1 MSTESERKKAQANKE
16 KRKESNT
23 LNKAKAKKQSKQARK
38 QAKKDQKQ
46 AKKERNHD
54 GPTWFKRVLAHCE
67 DLNGKI
73 LILYGLLLI
82 IGLLMVTTA
91 SSYLAT
97 SSGQVTYYY
106 LMRQG
111 LFAVAGII
119 AIFLIYIIK
128 PEIWRHQRFQ
138 KLMYV
143 GVTVLL
149 VFTFIFGETING
161 AQGWIEVGPFSIQP
175 VEFAKPALV
184 LLVANFLA
192 KDEVQKTIAEINSPF
207 KLIAQYKKEVAAIG
221 IWLALVFFFPDVG
234 GVLILGS
241 LFVILLLNSG
251 LTLKW
256 LTKAVLSAII
266 MYIAVIII
274 LNLFDL
280 SHIDNYQIARFTS
293 FINPFADA
301 QDTGLQLVYG
311 YYALSNGGILG
322 RGAGNSIQK
331 LGYLPE
337 AHNDFIMTIIGEEF
351 GLWGVMLVL
360 VLYFS
365 LVVYIFHKAIKMR
378 RIFDQT
384 VLVGVGSYFLI
395 QAFVNLGGVL
405 GLIPLTGVTFPF
417 MSYGGSSLLV
427 TSMMTG
433 IALSVIASDRSWR
446 RELRAKRAKSKQAD
460 LPEQTE

>member
-1 MSTESERKKAQANKE
+1 MPTESKRKKAQANKE
-16 KRKESNT
+16 KQKKSNALDKE
-23 LNKAKAKKQSKQARK
+23 KAKKQSKNAR
-38 QAKKDQKQ
+38 KQ
-46 AKKERNHD
+46 AKKERNHE
-54 GPTWFKRVLAHCE
+54 GPSWFKRVLAHCE
-67 DLNGKI
+67 DLDGKI

-106 LMRQG
+106 LVRQG
-111 LFAVAGII
+111 LFAVSGII

-138 KLMYV
+138 MMLYL

-161 AQGWIEVGPFSIQP
+161 AQGWIGVGAFSIQP

-192 KDEVQKTIAEINSPF
+192 KDEVQNTIAEINSPF
-207 KLIAQYKKEVAAIG
+207 KLIAQYRKEAAAIG
-221 IWLALVFFFPDVG
+221 IWVALVFFFPDVG

-251 LTLKW
+251 LTMKW
-256 LTKAVLSAII
+256 LTKTVLIAII
-266 MYIAVIII
+266 MYIAVIIV

-360 VLYFS
+360 VLYFA

-427 TSMMTG
+427 TSIMTG

-446 RELRAKRAKSKQAD
+446 RSLQMKKKQAHQNS
-460 LPEQTE
+460 LAENEK

>member
-1 MSTESERKKAQANKE
+1 MSTESKRKKAQANKE
-16 KRKESNT
+16 KQKKSNALDKE
-23 LNKAKAKKQSKQARK
+23 KARK
-38 QAKKDQKQ
+38 QLKKDRKQ

-106 LMRQG
+106 LVRQG

-161 AQGWIEVGPFSIQP
+161 AQGWIGVGAFSIQP

-207 KLIAQYKKEVAAIG
+207 KLITQYKKEVAAIG

-256 LTKAVLSAII
+256 LTKAVLAAIVV
-266 MYIAVIII
+266 YISVVIGF
-274 LNLFDL
+274 NLFDL

-337 AHNDFIMTIIGEEF
+337 AHNDFIMAIIGEEF

-360 VLYFS
+360 VLYFA

-427 TSMMTG
+427 TSIMTG

-446 RELRAKRAKSKQAD
+446 RSLQMKKKQAHQIS
-460 LPEQTE
+460 LAENEK

>member
-1 MSTESERKKAQANKE
+1 MSTESKRKKAQASKE
-16 KRKESNT
+16 KQKKTNALDKE
-23 LNKAKAKKQSKQARK
+23 KARKQSK
-38 QAKKDQKQ
+38 KDRKQ

-106 LMRQG
+106 LVRQG

-161 AQGWIEVGPFSIQP
+161 AQGWIGVGAFSIQP

-256 LTKAVLSAII
+256 LTKAVLTAIVV
-266 MYIAVIII
+266 YISVVIGF
-274 LNLFDL
+274 NLFDL

-337 AHNDFIMTIIGEEF
+337 AHNDFIMAIIGEEF

-360 VLYFS
+360 VLYFA

-427 TSMMTG
+427 TSIMTG

-446 RELRAKRAKSKQAD
+446 RSLQMKKKQAHQIS
-460 LPEQTE
+460 LAENEK

>member
-1 MSTESERKKAQANKE
+1 MPTESKRKKAQANKE
-16 KRKESNT
+16 KQKKSNALDKE
-23 LNKAKAKKQSKQARK
+23 KAKKQSKNAR
-38 QAKKDQKQ
+38 KQ
-46 AKKERNHD
+46 AKKERNHE
-54 GPTWFKRVLAHCE
+54 GPSWFKRVLAHCE
-67 DLNGKI
+67 DLDGKI
-73 LILYGLLLI
+73 LILYGLLLT

-106 LMRQG
+106 LERQG

-161 AQGWIEVGPFSIQP
+161 AQGWIGVGAFSIQP

-192 KDEVQKTIAEINSPF
+192 KDEVQNTIAEVNSPF
-207 KLIAQYKKEVAAIG
+207 KLIAQYKKEAAAIG

-256 LTKAVLSAII
+256 LTKAVLTAII

-280 SHIDNYQIARFTS
+280 SHIDNYQVARFTS
-293 FINPFADA
+293 FINPFADT
-301 QDTGLQLVYG
+301 QDTGMQLVYG

-337 AHNDFIMTIIGEEF
+337 AHNDFIMAIIGEEF
-351 GLWGVMLVL
+351 GLWGILLVL
-360 VLYFS
+360 TLYFG
-365 LVVYIFHKAIKMR
+365 LVIYIFHKAIKMR
-378 RIFDQT
+378 RTFDQA

-417 MSYGGSSLLV
+417 ISYGGSSLLV
-427 TSMMTG
+427 TSIMIG
-433 IALSVIASDRSWR
+433 IALSVIASDQAWR
-446 RELRAKRAKSKQAD
+446 RELRARRGHNRQN
-460 LPEQTE
+460 EIEN

>member
-1 MSTESERKKAQANKE
+1 MPTESKRKKAQANKE
-16 KRKESNT
+16 KQKKSNALDKE
-23 LNKAKAKKQSKQARK
+23 KAKKQSKNAR
-38 QAKKDQKQ
+38 KQ
-46 AKKERNHD
+46 AKKERNHE
-54 GPTWFKRVLAHCE
+54 GPSWFKRVLAHCE
-67 DLNGKI
+67 DLDGKI

-97 SSGQVTYYY
+97 SSDQATYYY
-106 LMRQG
+106 LVRQAGFAVVG
-111 LFAVAGII
+111 LF

-161 AQGWIEVGPFSIQP
+161 AQGWIGVGAFSIQP

-192 KDEVQKTIAEINSPF
+192 KDEVQNTIAEVNSPF
-207 KLIAQYKKEVAAIG
+207 KLIAQYKKEAAAIG
-221 IWLALVFFFPDVG
+221 IWVALVFFFPDVG

-256 LTKAVLSAII
+256 MTKAVLAAIVV
-266 MYIAVIII
+266 YISVVII

-337 AHNDFIMTIIGEEF
+337 AHNDFIMAIIGEEF
-351 GLWGVMLVL
+351 GLWGILLVL
-360 VLYFS
+360 TLYFG
-365 LVVYIFHKAIKMR
+365 LVIYIFHKAIKMR
-378 RIFDQT
+378 RTFDQA
-384 VLVGVGSYFLI
+384 VLVGVASYFLI

-427 TSMMTG
+427 TSIMIG
-433 IALSVIASDRSWR
+433 IALSVIASDQSWR
-446 RELRAKRAKSKQAD
+446 RDLRAKRAKSNQAD

>member
-1 MSTESERKKAQANKE
+1 MPTESKRKKAQANKE
-16 KRKESNT
+16 KQKKSNALDKE
-23 LNKAKAKKQSKQARK
+23 KAKKQSKNAR
-38 QAKKDQKQ
+38 KQ
-46 AKKERNHD
+46 AKKERNHE
-54 GPTWFKRVLAHCE
+54 GPSWFKRVLAHCE
-67 DLNGKI
+67 DLDGKI

-106 LMRQG
+106 LVRQG
-111 LFAVAGII
+111 LFAVSGII

-138 KLMYV
+138 MMLYL

-161 AQGWIEVGPFSIQP
+161 AQGWIGVGAFSIQP

-192 KDEVQKTIAEINSPF
+192 KDEVQNTIAEINSPF
-207 KLIAQYKKEVAAIG
+207 KLIAQYRKETAAIG
-221 IWLALVFFFPDVG
+221 IWVALVFFFPDVG

-251 LTLKW
+251 LTMKW
-256 LTKAVLSAII
+256 LTKTVLIAII
-266 MYIAVIII
+266 MYIAVIIV

-360 VLYFS
+360 VLYFA

-427 TSMMTG
+427 TSIMTG

>member
-1 MSTESERKKAQANKE
+1 MPTESKRKKAQANKE
-16 KRKESNT
+16 KQKKSNALDKE
-23 LNKAKAKKQSKQARK
+23 KAKKQSKNAR
-38 QAKKDQKQ
+38 KQ
-46 AKKERNHD
+46 AKKERNHE
-54 GPTWFKRVLAHCE
+54 GPSWFKRVLAHCE
-67 DLNGKI
+67 DLDGKI
-73 LILYGLLLI
+73 LILYGLLLT

-106 LMRQG
+106 LERQG

-138 KLMYV
+138 KLMYI

-161 AQGWIEVGPFSIQP
+161 AQGWIGVGAFSIQP

-192 KDEVQKTIAEINSPF
+192 KDEVQKTIAEVNSPF
-207 KLIAQYKKEVAAIG
+207 KLIAQYKKEAAAIG
-221 IWLALVFFFPDVG
+221 IWVALVFFFPDVG

-256 LTKAVLSAII
+256 LTKSVLAAIVV
-266 MYIAVIII
+266 YISVIII

-337 AHNDFIMTIIGEEF
+337 AHNDFIMAIIGEEF

-360 VLYFS
+360 VLYFA
-365 LVVYIFHKAIKMR
+365 LVVYIFHKAIKMH
-378 RIFDQT
+378 RIYDQT

-446 RELRAKRAKSKQAD
+446 RSLRAKKAKPSQAG
-460 LPEQTE
+460 LHEQNE

>member
-1 MSTESERKKAQANKE
+1 MSTESKRKKAQANKE
-16 KRKESNT
+16 KQKKSNALDKE
-23 LNKAKAKKQSKQARK
+23 KARKQSK
-38 QAKKDQKQ
+38 KDRKQ

-106 LMRQG
+106 LVRQG

-161 AQGWIEVGPFSIQP
+161 AQGWIGVGAFSIQP

-207 KLIAQYKKEVAAIG
+207 KLITQYKKEVAAIG

-256 LTKAVLSAII
+256 LTKAVLAAIVV
-266 MYIAVIII
+266 YISVVIGF
-274 LNLFDL
+274 NLFDL

-337 AHNDFIMTIIGEEF
+337 AHNDFIMAIIGEEF

-360 VLYFS
+360 VLYFA

-427 TSMMTG
+427 TSIMTG

-446 RELRAKRAKSKQAD
+446 RSLQMKKKQAHQIS
-460 LPEQTE
+460 LAENGK